1 MQFHTD
7 IRINRFSV
15 RVKSDD
21 ERVIKSLSEW
31 IDSDILRIHRDKI
44 IDKRIFPEIRFHSD
58 SIPEELPEPD
68 EARLTASFEDIDFY
82 SYEDFT
88 LLVIGGS
95 SIIRVEKESPIATGY
110 VSKRHLES
118 PWILRHRI
126 VYLPVLEILRNEGA
140 YYIHA
145 GCVTKGNKSVLLC
158 GGSGGGKSTL
168 TYALSLS
175 GFSYMSDD
183 AVFIENNGDKIELF
197 SFPERL
203 KLSAKS
209 CSFFPGFEKYIDIAG
224 KAEIPVEET
233 GIENVA
239 VSGGPHALIFPE
251 ISNAS
256 ESRLLDISKEE
267 AFLRLIRQSIS
278 LTCNKGIEEH
288 LDLLKELTEKSLCRR
303 LEFGRDFSRLPEL
316 FSDGLFDRS

>member
-15 RVKSDD
+15 RVESDD
-21 ERVIKSLSEW
+21 ERIIKSLSKW
-31 IDSDILRIHRDKI
+31 IDYGILKVHRDKV
-44 IDKRIFPEIRFHSD
+44 IDKRIFPKIRFHSG
-58 SIPEELPEPD
+58 SIPEELAEPD
-68 EARLTASFEDIDFY
+68 SAHLTASFEDIDFY
-82 SYEDFT
+82 SYEDYT

-95 SIIRVEKESPIATGY
+95 SIIKVEKESPSATGY
-110 VSKRHLES
+110 VSRLHLES
-118 PWILRHRI
+118 PWILCHRI
-126 VYLPVLEILRNEGA
+126 VYLPVLEILRNEGV

-145 GCVTKGNKSVLLC
+145 GCVTKGGKSVLLC

-183 AVFIENNGDKIELF
+183 AVFIENNGGSIELF

-203 KLSAKS
+203 KLSARS
-209 CSFFPGFEKYIDIAG
+209 CSFFPGFEKYTDIAG

-233 GIENVA
+233 EIESIA
-239 VSGGPHALIFPE
+239 VRGNPHALVFPE
-251 ISNAS
+251 ISNAP
-256 ESRLLDISKEE
+256 ESRLLDFSKDE

-278 LTCNKGIEEH
+278 LTCNDGIEEH
-288 LDLLKELTEKSLCRR
+288 LDLLKGLTEKSLCRR
-303 LEFGRDFSRLPEL
+303 LEFGRDFSRLPGL
-316 FSDGLFDRS
+316 FSDGLFERS